1 MNKQQVPQAQIDLT
15 TTTPITSPDGNSVFQ
30 EGVILR
36 KVSRF
41 ITGTAEDG
49 VIPVPVFFDVITG
62 KVLVELLPK
71 ELRAEFEDDSSM
83 HSSDHSMD

>member
-15 TTTPITSPDGNSVFQ
+15 TTTPITSPDGNSIFQ

-41 ITGTAEDG
+41 ITGQAEDG
-49 VIPVPVFFDVITG
+49 VIPIPCFFDIKTG
-62 KVLVELLPK
+62 KVMSDFLPK
-71 ELRAEFEDDSSM
+71 ELRVEYAELNETQD
-83 HSSDHSMD
+83 

>member
-1 MNKQQVPQAQIDLT
+1 MNKHQVPQAQIDLT

-41 ITGTAEDG
+41 ITGQAEDG
-49 VIPVPVFFDVITG
+49 VIPIPCFLI
-62 KVLVELLPK
+62 
-71 ELRAEFEDDSSM
+71 LRQENYV
-83 HSSDHSMD
+83 

>member
-15 TTTPITSPDGNSVFQ
+15 TTTPVISPEGNSVFQ

-41 ITGTAEDG
+41 ITGGAEDG
-49 VIPVPVFFDVITG
+49 IIPIPCFFDIKTG
-62 KVLVELLPK
+62 KVLTDLLPK
-71 ELRAEFEDDSSM
+71 ELRSEYEELNKTQD
-83 HSSDHSMD
+83 

>member
-41 ITGTAEDG
+41 ITGQAEDG
-49 VIPVPVFFDVITG
+49 VIPIPCFFDIKTG
-62 KVLVELLPK
+62 KIMSDFLPN
-71 ELRAEFEDDSSM
+71 ELRAEYAELNETQD
-83 HSSDHSMD
+83 

>member
-15 TTTPITSPDGNSVFQ
+15 TTTPVISPEGNSVFQ

-41 ITGTAEDG
+41 ITGGAEDG
-49 VIPVPVFFDVITG
+49 LIPIPVFVDIKTG
-62 KVLVELLPK
+62 KVLTELLPK
-71 ELRAEFEDDSSM
+71 ELRSEYEEWNKTQD
-83 HSSDHSMD
+83 

>member
-1 MNKQQVPQAQIDLT
+1 MSKQQQQLSMNVDIKNSTAIK
-15 TTTPITSPDGNSVFQ
+15 SPDGNQVFQ

-41 ITGTAEDG
+41 ITGTSEDG
-49 VIPVPVFFDVITG
+49 IIPIPVFFDVKTG

-71 ELRAEFEDDSSM
+71 ELRAEFEVEDDNIRLF
-83 HSSDHSMD
+83 

>member
-41 ITGTAEDG
+41 ITGQAEDG
-49 VIPVPVFFDVITG
+49 VIPIPCFFDIKTG
-62 KVLVELLPK
+62 KIMSDFLPK
-71 ELRAEFEDDSSM
+71 ELRVEYAELNETQD
-83 HSSDHSMD
+83 

>member
-15 TTTPITSPDGNSVFQ
+15 TTTPVISPEGNSVFQ

-41 ITGTAEDG
+41 ITGGVEDG
-49 VIPVPVFFDVITG
+49 IIPIPCFFDIKTG
-62 KVLVELLPK
+62 KVLTDLLPK
-71 ELRAEFEDDSSM
+71 ELRSEYEELNKTQD
-83 HSSDHSMD
+83 